1 VFSSL
6 AGATGV
12 PVGGYL
18 PFVGLGLSNEDKD
31 DFTTTTFYHTSQPT
45 SGMMLGYGNPVTPNF
60 DLALLDSGAGFS
72 LLTRQ
77 AWVDFNMDGP
87 YSGNTDGFRGTEEIE
102 FEGAT
107 GSLFA
112 DVNDPVGLY
121 AAGLQ
126 ARTGGPSFAMNLN
139 TMTGQTNTS
148 MVSIQ
153 DGADSDLPNIVGMT
167 FASRYA
173 TYIRS
178 DLPQIF
184 EKDGRTVRSPAVEFH
199 PLGSGG
205 QGITRRA
212 PMSLGPT
219 GAFSSPPVWVYNFE
233 DFDIDHPQEDPSA
246 PTVFPTGFGGAFL
259 NVNAKENNQQL
270 GNEQF
275 LFDTGADVTVVSSLS
290 AIFLGYQGVPDFT
303 VAVVGSGGTAF
314 DVPGFFLDELTVFA
328 EHAVTHAESNL
339 VLTNV
344 PVIILNVTDPR
355 DPENVVPG
363 IIGTNIVAGRN
374 VVLDPK
380 PGGDPGPS
388 LYISDPITT
397 QKNWTSTAASA
408 TFGTGSNWSG
418 SSAPNNLGIANVR
431 HVSGGNQ
438 TAVVAANTTVW
449 ELNVSGTVSNSMT
462 VQVQNG
468 VTLQTFSGINIE
480 VGGRIELQNATLDT
494 QYVEMLAG
502 TLTGQGTIETGS
514 GPIPGQVENRAGTVA
529 PGNGVGELEI
539 IGRFSNGPAGI
550 VAMQLGGD
558 VAGQYDLV
566 TVDGPITLAGTLSV
580 SLVNSFLPSA
590 GDAFTLMTYTDGL
603 VGAFETLNLPVGH
616 NWGIDYSNDAVVL
629 NVHHAGDFN
638 VDGVVDAADYVWW
651 RKTGGSAQQY
661 QDWVQT
667 FGQSLGGGSGT
678 GAAGVPE
685 PGSAVVALVA
695 ICGLLL
701 GRSSVANGMKQ

>member
-1 VFSSL
+1 
-6 AGATGV
+6 V
-12 PVGGYL
+12 PVGGFL
-18 PFVGLGLSNEDKD
+18 PLVGLGLSNEDNND
-31 DFTTTTFYHTSQPT
+31 GFETQTFHHTAQPT
-45 SGMMLGYGNPVTPNF
+45 SGMMLGYGNPVTPHF

-77 AWVDFNMDGP
+77 AWIDFNMDGP

-102 FEGAT
+102 FGGAT

-126 ARTGGPSFAMNLN
+126 SRSGGPSFAMNLN
-139 TMTGQTNTS
+139 AMTGQTNTS

-153 DGADSDLPNIVGMT
+153 EGADSDLPNIVGLT

-178 DLPQIF
+178 DMPQIF
-184 EKDGRTVRSPAVEFH
+184 EKDGRTVRSPAIEFH

-212 PMSLGPT
+212 QMSLGPT
-219 GAFSSPPVWVYNFE
+219 GAFTQPPTWLYNLE
-233 DFDIDHPQEDPSA
+233 NFDIDHPQENPSA

-259 NVNAKENNQQL
+259 NVNAKENNQPL
-270 GNEQF
+270 GNTQF

-290 AIFLGYQGVPDFT
+290 AVFLGYQGVPDFT

-328 EHAVTHAESNL
+328 EHAVTHAVNNL

-344 PVIILNVTDPR
+344 PVIILDVTDPR

-380 PGGDPGPS
+380 PGGAPGPS

-397 QKNWTSTAASA
+397 QKNWTSTAGSA
-408 TFGTGSNWSG
+408 TFSTGTNWNG
-418 SSAPNNLGIANVR
+418 GTAPDTLGIANVR
-431 HVSGGNQ
+431 HISGGNQ
-438 TAVVAANTTVW
+438 TAVVAANATVW
-449 ELNVSGTVSNSMT
+449 ELNVSGTVSNTMT

-480 VGGRIELQNATLDT
+480 QGGRIELQNATLDT

-502 TLTGQGTIETGS
+502 TLTGQGIIETGS

-539 IGRFSNGPAGI
+539 FGRFSNGPSGI

-558 VAGQYDLV
+558 GAGQYDLIN
-566 TVDGPITLAGTLSV
+566 VDGPVTLAGTLSV
-580 SLVNSFLPSA
+580 SLVNSFLPSV
-590 GDAFTLMTYTDGL
+590 GDAFTLLTYTDEL
-603 VGAFETLNLPVGH
+603 VGSFESLDLPSGF
-616 NWGIDYSNDAVVL
+616 NWGLDYSNNAVL
-629 NVHHAGDFN
+629 LTVHHAGDFN

-651 RKTGGSAQQY
+651 RKTGGTAQQY
-661 QDWVQT
+661 QDWVRDY
-667 FGQSLGGGSGT
+667 GQSLGSGGGSE
-678 GAAGVPE
+678 ASGVPE
-685 PGSAVVALVA
+685 PGSAVLTLALLA
-695 ICGLLL
+695 CCALSRPSTRLRAGK
-701 GRSSVANGMKQ
+701 R